1 MVRAFN
7 QDGTAFLSTCP
18 SSESF
23 EARITTNI
31 QVYHL
36 AFFVTTVLDIFGKR
50 QCTNNDEEDDLELL
64 MKHILVNASA
74 LMMKKT
80 IWSC

>member
-7 QDGTAFLSTCP
+7 QDGTALSTCP

-31 QVYHL
+31 QIYHL